1 MEYISLK
8 ELFRSNPLFISWQT
22 SAFNKVLIKDWGPWI
37 MQGLIGLF
45 DVKSAIFFLDRNYT
59 TSGPIIIITASIDVL
74 VDPTASSTEKRTEK
88 SF

>member
-45 DVKSAIFFLDRNYT
+45 DVKSAIFFSRHYT